1 MYIPVCFSLQASPVV
16 SCGLWLLSV
25 CSWPPERLSSRW
37 PGPWGCPS
45 PWSPAGGFNR
55 ETTSLPGSST
65 TPLVGALQQGLVNF
79 SLSAM
84 RCACSSAIKY
94 IIYYYYLFIFML
106 KAKYEDST
114 KMLGKHDEDNLI
126 VIIVVLKPYFG
137 LCFYLGKHINRH
149 WNYIGMAC

>member
-1 MYIPVCFSLQASPVV
+1 
-16 SCGLWLLSV
+16 
-25 CSWPPERLSSRW
+25 
-37 PGPWGCPS
+37 
-45 PWSPAGGFNR
+45 
-55 ETTSLPGSST
+55 
-65 TPLVGALQQGLVNF
+65 
-79 SLSAM
+79 
-84 RCACSSAIKY
+84 
-94 IIYYYYLFIFML
+94 ML